1 MAVPGE
7 SRMRGD
13 STAEA
18 KGQGAQPSMPPVVN
32 RGGRSGREELFL
44 SGELIHNVRQM
55 IRIDVL
61 GEEEGGGHVDLERT
75 RWQG

>member
-1 MAVPGE
+1 
-7 SRMRGD
+7 
-13 STAEA
+13 
-18 KGQGAQPSMPPVVN
+18 MPPVVN

-44 SGELIHNVRQM
+44 SGELIHNVRQI